1 MEYTQ
6 KIAEP
11 HGRLIKYA
19 LNFRYILINL
29 SEYNFEK
36 LKIPL
41 PARAIL
47 GISQKIWYLEEEE
60 IFKDYIRAI
69 ADLFSA
75 ENNAALLQKIFVYL
89 YSVHTIEPIETRKR
103 IEAVIAEKGD
113 VAMST
118 AELLIE
124 RGIEKGIEK
133 GIERGVEKNKLETA
147 RRMLD
152 KGLSLNDILEITAL
166 SLDDLR
172 AAGLISADWAFIV
185 EVNTPMRLR
194 FVNIVTVLTNN
205 HLWLRHSVQ
214 QVFTN
219 EEENIAAQFLREKG
233 FIVLNRNNR
242 SYGAEIDLLCT
253 RKEDEAY
260 YIFEVKK
267 VARQR
272 GLAYPRIS
280 QKQLSRLRKAAQRM
294 QEKSDKFLT
303 VRLCLLV
310 VDKAAQRV
318 EMFEDI

>member
-1 MEYTQ
+1 DLLFTAQTKDNMPLNLYILLEHKSKPDKNILTQ
-6 KIAEP
+6 LLIYQKEIYVKQEKYAAVIPVVFYHGKEKWNIPKKFAEP
-11 HGRLIKYA
+11 HERLIKYA

-36 LKIPL
+36 LKISL
-41 PARAIL
+41 TARAIL
-47 GISQKIWYLEEEE
+47 GIFQKIWYLEDEE

-172 AAGLISADWAFIV
+172 AAGLISAD
-185 EVNTPMRLR
+185 
-194 FVNIVTVLTNN
+194 
-205 HLWLRHSVQ
+205 
-214 QVFTN
+214 
-219 EEENIAAQFLREKG
+219 
-233 FIVLNRNNR
+233 
-242 SYGAEIDLLCT
+242 
-253 RKEDEAY
+253 
-260 YIFEVKK
+260 
-267 VARQR
+267 
-272 GLAYPRIS
+272 
-280 QKQLSRLRKAAQRM
+280 
-294 QEKSDKFLT
+294 
-303 VRLCLLV
+303 
-310 VDKAAQRV
+310 
-318 EMFEDI
+318 